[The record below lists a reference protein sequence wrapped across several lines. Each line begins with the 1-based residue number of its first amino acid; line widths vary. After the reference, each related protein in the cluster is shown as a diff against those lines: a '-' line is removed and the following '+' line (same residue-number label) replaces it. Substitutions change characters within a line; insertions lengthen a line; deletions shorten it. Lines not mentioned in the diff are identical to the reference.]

1 MPLFMTQPISVEA
14 AWFSL
19 AGFQP
24 GIVMTR
30 PDRSIAFSA
39 TIPVLAALFLL
50 APTATSSPAF
60 AAGGVPP
67 FCVTRGGVEG
77 GSGAGDCRYFDYQS
91 CVQAASA
98 RGNCVQNIDYHGEVS
113 TTATPARARPR
124 R

>member
-1 MPLFMTQPISVEA
+1 
-14 AWFSL
+14 
-19 AGFQP
+19 
-24 GIVMTR
+24 MTR

-39 TIPVLAALFLL
+39 TIPALPALFLL

-91 CVQAASA
+91 CVQAAIA
-98 RGNCVQNIDYHGEVS
+98 RGNCVPNVDYRGEVS
-113 TTATPARARPR
+113 TTAAAAQARQR

>member
-1 MPLFMTQPISVEA
+1 
-14 AWFSL
+14 
-19 AGFQP
+19 
-24 GIVMTR
+24 MTR

-50 APTATSSPAF
+50 TPAATSSPAF

-67 FCVTRGGVEG
+67 FCVARGGGGEG
-77 GSGAGDCRYFDYQS
+77 GSGPQDCRYFDYQS

-113 TTATPARARPR
+113 TTATPAPARHR